1 MLKNIEKTH
10 KSAFFYENI
19 WSYQKKAVPLHSLSK
34 RKCGILKNGAVVQ
47 LVRIHACHAWG
58 RGFESRPHRKKKQRC
73 FFFFLLNSPASVR
86 TISSLF
92 HKHNNYTKK
101 RESSSENS
109 FSVIQLG
116 LEPRTPSLKGMC
128 STCWATESRLSFRN
142 RLQNYCFFLIWP
154 NILTKK
160 C

>member
-58 RGFESRPHRKKKQRC
+58 RGFESRPHRKKEMQSASLFCGIRTARTREYAQRRSRVRVPSAPQEAIREGC
-73 FFFFLLNSPASVR
+73 FFFCFTSWASCAR
-86 TISSLF
+86 KLF
-92 HKHNNYTKK
+92 
-101 RESSSENS
+101 
-109 FSVIQLG
+109 
-116 LEPRTPSLKGMC
+116 
-128 STCWATESRLSFRN
+128 
-142 RLQNYCFFLIWP
+142 RLQ
-154 NILTKK
+154 ILAA
-160 C
+160 

>member
-58 RGFESRPHRKKKQRC
+58 RGFESRPHRKKEMQSASLFCGIRTARTREYAQRRSRVRVPSAPQEAIREGC
-73 FFFFLLNSPASVR
+73 FFFVLLVR
-86 TISSLF
+86 LVLLVLLVLLDILAQLPPR
-92 HKHNNYTKK
+92 YTKGCK
-101 RESSSENS
+101 
-109 FSVIQLG
+109 
-116 LEPRTPSLKGMC
+116 
-128 STCWATESRLSFRN
+128 
-142 RLQNYCFFLIWP
+142 
-154 NILTKK
+154 
-160 C
+160 

>member
-58 RGFESRPHRKKKQRC
+58 RGFESRPHRKKQSERVAS
-73 FFFFLLNSPASVR
+73 FFVFLVELAKLAGLAKLVY
-86 TISSLF
+86 LVF
-92 HKHNNYTKK
+92 KK
-101 RESSSENS
+101 AA
-109 FSVIQLG
+109 ID
-116 LEPRTPSLKGMC
+116 
-128 STCWATESRLSFRN
+128 
-142 RLQNYCFFLIWP
+142 LQPFWVSMR
-154 NILTKK
+154 
-160 C
+160 